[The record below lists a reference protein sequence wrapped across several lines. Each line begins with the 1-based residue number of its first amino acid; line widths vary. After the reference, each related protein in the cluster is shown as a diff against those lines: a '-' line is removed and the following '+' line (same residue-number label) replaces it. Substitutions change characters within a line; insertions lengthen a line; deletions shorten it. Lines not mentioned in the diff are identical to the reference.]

1 MNRPKNVKASSIT
14 SAKSSSSIS
23 TISSNSIVSRTG
35 TPSEGRTG
43 RPRQQRRN
51 TPTFGAHRGGQ
62 TPGGFPPSHSEQNYQ
77 QAPLALRDQPSNS
90 STRTGSSDSSVY
102 TVASENNGTALIHPV
117 QAARNAAAAQ
127 ARARS
132 EEKRRAEA
140 ALARELSEELRRA
153 EDVQRQRER
162 DASRERVERLREEA
176 QLVHARQDPDQDW
189 FVERAKEIS
198 DHRANDRGKRM
209 KPQDR
214 KFQ

>member
-1 MNRPKNVKASSIT
+1 MNRPKNVKASSIK

-23 TISSNSIVSRTG
+23 TISSNSIVSHTG

-43 RPRQQRRN
+43 RPQQQRRN

-77 QAPLALRDQPSNS
+77 QAPLALRKQPSNS

-132 EEKRRAEA
+132 EEK
-140 ALARELSEELRRA
+140 RRA